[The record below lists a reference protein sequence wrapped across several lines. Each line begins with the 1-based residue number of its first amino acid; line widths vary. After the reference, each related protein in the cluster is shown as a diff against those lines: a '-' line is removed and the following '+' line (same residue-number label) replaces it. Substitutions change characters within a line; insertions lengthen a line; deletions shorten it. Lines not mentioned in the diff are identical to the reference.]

1 MFVHNTE
8 YLPKIKKDVF
18 REKENN
24 LNSQWLF
31 LPGSSQ
37 SSVSYHVFWLIWSNM
52 GINIT
57 KSRNILCFANWKTH
71 EHIMNSTA
79 VNWLYLDVERKNSS
93 DEHILIA
100 LVTQSYYAASDPWPL
115 TFDPLAHFKEEIQG
129 KNSHN
134 RPDSSNTINS
144 VGDDTAVEYY
154 FASDARWDTI
164 SLCVLWGKCMG
175 SYD

>member
-1 MFVHNTE
+1 
-8 YLPKIKKDVF
+8 
-18 REKENN
+18 
-24 LNSQWLF
+24 
-31 LPGSSQ
+31 
-37 SSVSYHVFWLIWSNM
+37 
-52 GINIT
+52 
-57 KSRNILCFANWKTH
+57 
-71 EHIMNSTA
+71 MNSTA

-144 VGDDTAVEYY
+144 VGDGTAVEYY

-164 SLCVLWGKCMG
+164 SRFVVKMHGLIWLNSFRNCMNVTQKYEEKIT
-175 SYD
+175 S